1 MSLVVGYDTFVAI
14 AIESDT
20 TSPYKDG
27 TIGALSTLG
36 ETTPDAFLPLVGDEG
51 LESVPN
57 YIDLPMPEGQ
67 VFSPSKVQSFGTRAE
82 GGLNV
87 HVPPGMLA
95 AGTFNLKAWCFDRA
109 TLMGNANQVKSCTV
123 WVNIKNRC
131 KRFVGVKV
139 GVADFQVDKGQPMVV
154 SLSCVGYGEESV
166 SAPTFTAPSWWHDAV
181 YGADTIGMEIPI
193 GASATNIDSFRFQI
207 DNQLDDDPWRLNTT
221 NYPRRLYNRARSIVG
236 TLDGDYLGDA
246 EYVKFLANTVGSL
259 EANLDKTVG
268 TTQYTATFG
277 FPRIIHNSDAVHGT
291 AQKEQIIK
299 QAIDWRALGGRLG
312 TDSELNAMTWV

>member
-1 MSLVVGYDTFVAI
+1 MKKKYEL
-14 AIESDT
+14 EN
-20 TSPYKDG
+20 K
-27 TIGALSTLG
+27 GAGWKLKCPKCG
-36 ETTPDAFLPLVGDEG
+36 EI
-51 LESVPN
+51 
-57 YIDLPMPEGQ
+57 YIWFDLHM
-67 VFSPSKVQSFGTRAE
+67 KI
-82 GGLNV
+82 
-87 HVPPGMLA
+87 
-95 AGTFNLKAWCFDRA
+95 
-109 TLMGNANQVKSCTV
+109 CTE
-123 WVNIKNRC
+123 
-131 KRFVGVKV
+131 
-139 GVADFQVDKGQPMVV
+139 
-154 SLSCVGYGEESV
+154 Y
-166 SAPTFTAPSWWHDAV
+166 
-181 YGADTIGMEIPI
+181 
-193 GASATNIDSFRFQI
+193 